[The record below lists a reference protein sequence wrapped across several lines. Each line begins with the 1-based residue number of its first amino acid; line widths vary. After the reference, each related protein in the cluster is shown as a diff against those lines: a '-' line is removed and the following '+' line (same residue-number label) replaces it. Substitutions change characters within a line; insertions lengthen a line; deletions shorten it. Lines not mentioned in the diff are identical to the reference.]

1 MTTSGTTAP
10 VFDFCVD
17 ANALPG
23 DLIPAMAKLLIS
35 MARRRRELTRGE
47 DDDDDRS
54 ADDGAQRN
62 AASCGIRICASTT
75 AGASRA
81 REGIGDASC

>member
-1 MTTSGTTAP
+1 MTTTATP

-17 ANALPG
+17 EDARPG

-35 MARRRRELTRGE
+35 MARRRRELTKGE
-47 DDDDDRS
+47 DYGDDSS
-54 ADDGAQRN
+54 ADDGAQPS

-81 REGIGDASC
+81 REGVGDASC